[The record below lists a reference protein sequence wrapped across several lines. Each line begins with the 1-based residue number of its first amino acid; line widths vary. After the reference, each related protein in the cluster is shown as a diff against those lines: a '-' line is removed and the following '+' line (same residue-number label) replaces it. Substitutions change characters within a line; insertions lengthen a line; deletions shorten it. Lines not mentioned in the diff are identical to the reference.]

1 MFANCPSLLS
11 LNSQIPIALFSL
23 SLSLN
28 LMPLSPLFFG
38 AHIIKIGQAQIP
50 FRLQSQPISFPW
62 LLFFWHRS
70 RPPIHHSRIWIP
82 SDSNFDLSWIVRSV
96 FWVVMGCV
104 LLSFIG
110 CLIVTMVGCCWV
122 LWGAEV
128 VGCGSGCWWC
138 AFTGLFC
145 WAAVVLVVLCLLM
158 GFCGREEERGSYGRK
173 EKNG

>member
-1 MFANCPSLLS
+1 MYANCPSLLS

-28 LMPLSPLFFG
+28 LMPPSPLFVG

-70 RPPIHHSRIWIP
+70 RPPMHHSRIWIP

-122 LWGAEV
+122 LWVAEV
-128 VGCGSGCWWC
+128 VGCGSGC
-138 AFTGLFC
+138 
-145 WAAVVLVVLCLLM
+145 
-158 GFCGREEERGSYGRK
+158 
-173 EKNG
+173 